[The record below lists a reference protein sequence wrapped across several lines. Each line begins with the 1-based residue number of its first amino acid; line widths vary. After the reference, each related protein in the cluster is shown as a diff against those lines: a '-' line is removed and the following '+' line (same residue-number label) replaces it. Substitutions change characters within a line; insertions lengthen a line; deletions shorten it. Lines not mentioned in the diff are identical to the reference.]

1 MCLGTTCVYKSEEV
15 LKLSSMFA
23 LTQQVLQPAGQNLLT
38 DIFISWSAIPLQL
51 ETNENKIKFL
61 VRYTFQSEDFHCA

>member
-1 MCLGTTCVYKSEEV
+1 MRLQIRHEEV